1 MRLDQFLQKTLGVSR
16 QDARSILKSKKV
28 VVNGEMVKQAKH
40 QLDLSQDRVFYC
52 DDELVYQEFF
62 YFMLN
67 KPKGFVSS
75 HTHDGGTPIYDLLED
90 YSFVDLHCAGRLDVD
105 TTGLVLVT
113 NDGQWSHRVAH
124 PNQNC
129 FKRYVVTLVEEI
141 TPSSIQQLEDG
152 AELHEGKA
160 LPAKVEVISPQQ
172 IYLEISEGKFHQ
184 VKRMLKAVGNEVVEL
199 HRDRIGNINLG
210 DLAEGDYRELTEAEI
225 EEFLS

>member
-16 QDARSILKSKKV
+16 QDARVILKSKKV
-28 VVNGEMVKQAKH
+28 VVNGEVVKQAKH
-40 QLDLSQDRVFYC
+40 QLDLSKDRVFYC

-75 HTHDGGTPIYDLLED
+75 HTHEGGTPIYDLLGE

-105 TTGLVLVT
+105 TTGLVLIT

-124 PNQNC
+124 PSQQC
-129 FKRYVVTLVEEI
+129 FKRYRVTLGNEI
-141 TPSSIQQLEDG
+141 TKNAITQLEHG
-152 AELHEGKA
+152 VQLHEGQA
-160 LPAKVEVISPQQ
+160 LPAKVEMISSHQ

-184 VKRMLKAVGNEVVEL
+184 VKRMLKAVDNEVVDL
-199 HRDRIGNINLG
+199 HRDRIGNIVLG
-210 DLAEGDYRELTEAEI
+210 DLAEGDYRELTDTEI
-225 EEFLS
+225 EEFVS

>member
-16 QDARSILKSKKV
+16 QDARSILKGKKV
-28 VVNGEMVKQAKH
+28 VVNGEVVKQAKH

-52 DDELVYQEFF
+52 NDELVYQEFF

-90 YSFVDLHCAGRLDVD
+90 YSFVDLHCTGRLDVD

-113 NDGQWSHRVAH
+113 NDGQGSHRVAH

-129 FKRYVVTLVEEI
+129 FKRYLVTLAEDI
-141 TPSSIQQLEDG
+141 TPLSIQQLEEG

-160 LPAKVEVISPQQ
+160 LPSCNSAPS
-172 IYLEISEGKFHQ
+172 S
-184 VKRMLKAVGNEVVEL
+184 NC
-199 HRDRIGNINLG
+199 
-210 DLAEGDYRELTEAEI
+210 
-225 EEFLS
+225 